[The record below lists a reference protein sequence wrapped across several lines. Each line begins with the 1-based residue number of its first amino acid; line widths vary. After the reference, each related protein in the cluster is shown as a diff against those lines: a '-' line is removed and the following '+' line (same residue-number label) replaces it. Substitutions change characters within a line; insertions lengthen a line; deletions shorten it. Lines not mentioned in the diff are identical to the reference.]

1 MNNAVKRSYML
12 FFIITGLILLNCA
25 AVQEMVKAS
34 KPDVTLQNIRFVNL
48 TFDEVDFAFDLNIT
62 NPNAFAV
69 NMAGFD
75 YDFQIDGASFI
86 KGQKQDE
93 LVINPS
99 GESTVQIP
107 LSLSFADLYK
117 TYTSL
122 KNQDSSRYTF
132 KSTLYFN
139 LPVIGR
145 TPIPVSKSGQIPL
158 VQLPKL
164 KISSLKLKKVNFTGA
179 NLELNLAIDN
189 PNGFSLFLKN
199 LNYDFAVNGMKWASG
214 VNQNLMTV
222 NENGEST
229 LTIPMSLDFL
239 KMGRTV
245 YNLIKGDSDLNYE
258 LTSNIDLNTSAPLL
272 KNVNLPFNKTGQ
284 IQLTR

>member
-1 MNNAVKRSYML
+1 MNNALKRN
-12 FFIITGLILLNCA
+12 FILLLIVSGLILVNCA
-25 AVQEMVKAS
+25 AIQELAKAS
-34 KPDVTLQNIRFVNL
+34 KPDVKLQNIRFVNL
-48 TFDEVDFAFDLNIT
+48 TFEEVDFAFDLNIT

-69 NMAGFD
+69 SMAGFD

-86 KGQKQDE
+86 KGQKGDE
-93 LVINPS
+93 LVVDAA
-99 GESTVQIP
+99 GESQIEIP
-107 LSLSFADLYK
+107 LSLNFSDLYK
-117 TYTSL
+117 TFTSMQ
-122 KNQDSSRYTF
+122 NQDSSKYSF

-139 LPVIGR
+139 LPVVGR

-164 KISSLKLKKVNFTGA
+164 KISSLKLKKINFTGA
-179 NLELNLAIDN
+179 DLELNLAIDN
-189 PNGFSLFLKN
+189 PNAFSLFLKN

-214 VNQNLMTV
+214 VKQNLMTV

-229 LTIPMSLDFL
+229 VSIPMSLDFL
-239 KMGRTV
+239 KMGQTA
-245 YNLIKGDSDLNYE
+245 YNLIKGDSNLNYE

-284 IQLTR
+284 IQLTK